1 MRRDDPLRAVCG
13 EPRFELLG
21 VGAGQCGQAMLP
33 RDHCAVEGGHTSSI
47 DGASPTC
54 NAVDERRVQ
63 GFIGCR
69 GHAFMIA
76 RTAVGK
82 QLQGM
87 RG

>member
-33 RDHCAVEGGHTSSI
+33 RDHCAVEGGHASSI

-63 GFIGCR
+63 GFIGCC
-69 GHAFMIA
+69 GYAFMIA